1 MSAPLFPDD
10 ILFEQ
15 RLLKCAGY
23 YAGSLNGKTSNDM
36 HDAEGAAAIKFTQIG
51 MQLGTFDPRS
61 EKNIATVLP
70 AMQVAARKILGMAL
84 TRKTATGITC
94 QIISGTRTYAE
105 QNVLFKQRPKVTNAA
120 GGQSNHNFGIAI
132 DVGLFRNGNYLTG
145 AGKGDEQAYI
155 DLAQAVK
162 AQVPGIEWGG
172 DWKSIVDRPHY
183 QLATGKT
190 LAQVRTLFEAGKLT
204 F

>member
-15 RLLKCAGY
+15 RLLKCAGF
-23 YAGSLNGKTSNDM
+23 YAGLLNGKWNAAFTA
-36 HDAEGAAAIKFTQIG
+36 AEQQFFSSSMIPPLPLIP
-51 MQLGTFDPRS
+51 DPRS
-61 EKNIATVLP
+61 VRNIVTLLP
-70 AMQVAARKILGMAL
+70 TMQKKAWAIYQRASIWGQPSN
-84 TRKTATGITC
+84 TTC

-132 DVGLFRNGNYLTG
+132 DVGLFRNGKYLTG

-162 AQVPGIEWGG
+162 VSVPGIEWGG